1 MKTPDERII
10 SALLSNST
18 NKEAAAACG
27 LSEKQLYR
35 RMDSPTF
42 KVKLAEA
49 RARLVDIA
57 VTALEG
63 RMAQAVDT
71 MTEIMGDKEAPPQT
85 RLNAADAVIRN
96 SLKLSERGEVLDRLA
111 AIEKQMQD
119 NEL

>member
-10 SALLSNST
+10 SALLSNGS
-18 NKEAAAACG
+18 NKAAAIACG

-85 RLNAADAVIRN
+85 RLNAADAVLRN
-96 SLKLSERGEVLDRLA
+96 SLKLTERRDILERLDT
-111 AIEKQMQD
+111 IEKQMRDSEQ
-119 NEL
+119 